1 MRGKDQTANTR
12 LVILM
17 AVNDKVVDGVL
28 AHGAYQA
35 VARQFGVDRSL
46 VSKLWKAHGADIIA
60 ASTESTLDIDSYT

>member
-1 MRGKDQTANTR
+1 
-12 LVILM
+12 M